1 MPAYKISQNS
11 NNINFDLPGHSFCY
25 NECESSDGG
34 TFLELSIVYFLNF
47 KQPSDSLVNGPGNSE
62 TREFGVFFH
71 RDNFS
76 KRNIHCGCLYKH
88 PGLKTSHFNEIFS
101 HLLDKMLKEENTC
114 LLMGDFN
121 VNLLNND
128 NKSEI
133 SEFFCPIYPSAN
145 RDKQK
150 ILKVLLI
157 ICF

>member
-1 MPAYKISQNS
+1 MDQEI
-11 NNINFDLPGHSFCY
+11 LRPGSL
-25 NECESSDGG
+25 ESSFIEIIFPKE
-34 TFLELSIVYFLNF
+34 TSIVVAYI
-47 KQPSDSLVNGPGNSE
+47 
-62 TREFGVFFH
+62 
-71 RDNFS
+71 
-76 KRNIHCGCLYKH
+76 NIQVWKLAISM
-88 PGLKTSHFNEIFS
+88 KTFS